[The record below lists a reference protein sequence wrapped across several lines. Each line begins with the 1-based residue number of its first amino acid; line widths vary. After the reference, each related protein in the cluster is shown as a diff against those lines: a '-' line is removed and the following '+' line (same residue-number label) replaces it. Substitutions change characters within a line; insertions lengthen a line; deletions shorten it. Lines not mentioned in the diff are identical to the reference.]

1 MEGKPVQTDP
11 NAFLPLKPV
20 DFLVLMVLLDG
31 DRHGYGLVQEIAERS
46 NGTIKLV
53 PGNFYAVLKRLME
66 SGLLGQSDKRPA
78 GDLENERRRYY
89 AITPLGKQ
97 VAKSEALRLKSLVHQ
112 AEASHLI
119 SDEVKTG

>member
-1 MEGKPVQTDP
+1 MEGKTVRTDP

-31 DRHGYGLVQEIAERS
+31 DRHGYGLVQEIAQRS

-53 PGNFYAVLKRLME
+53 PGNFYAVLKRLMD
-66 SGLLGQSDKRPA
+66 SGLLEQSGKRAA
-78 GDLENERRRYY
+78 GDLDHERRRYY

-97 VAKSEALRLKSLVHQ
+97 VAKSEALRLKSLVRQ
-112 AEASHLI
+112 AEVSRLI
-119 SDEVKTG
+119 SDEAKA